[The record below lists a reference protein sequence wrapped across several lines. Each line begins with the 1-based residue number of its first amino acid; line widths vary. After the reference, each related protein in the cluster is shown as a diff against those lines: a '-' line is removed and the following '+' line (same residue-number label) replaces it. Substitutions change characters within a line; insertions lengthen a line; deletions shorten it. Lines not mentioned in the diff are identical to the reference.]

1 VLLSDKR
8 WLKVRLF
15 GNFVKSAQYKKHIGR
30 LLLQLLKPKQLL
42 TQPWLNGGQK
52 SDFRQFHNSRSRQG
66 TSGSPFIP
74 IAQIS
79 VTFGSTLDKRRSKVK
94 FSAIS

>member
-15 GNFVKSAQYKKHIGR
+15 GNFVKSAQYKKYIGR

-52 SDFRQFHNSRSRQG
+52 SDFRQFHNSRSDRERLVRLLFQLLK
-66 TSGSPFIP
+66 SERLLPQPS
-74 IAQIS
+74 
-79 VTFGSTLDKRRSKVK
+79 
-94 FSAIS
+94 